1 MDISCSTKAFLVR
14 YRISQFYTRCYAAWI
29 DHCKRPSGIKSKR
42 ISEESTEVLSRK
54 PYTTNI
60 TTTTIIAIT
69 ATVTATATATDTS
82 TATATTAIAP
92 TTN

>member
-1 MDISCSTKAFLVR
+1 MLC
-14 YRISQFYTRCYAAWI
+14 CMN
-29 DHCKRPSGIKSKR
+29 RPLQKTFIKSKR
-42 ISEESTEVLSRK
+42 ISEESIKVLSRK
-54 PYTTNI
+54 PSTTNI
-60 TTTTIIAIT
+60 TTTTIIATT